1 MNVRI
6 VRKIGWIV
14 LGLALMLLCSA
25 ERETSRAAV
34 VSAEGTY
41 LSLTVADSSA
51 DEMHCERSYNSDLN
65 LLTRLAS
72 EFVPAQQVVPWVRSG
87 RFAER
92 PIVQHGA
99 AASGNGGTMCAVSRI
114 KFIQPLFA
122 GVPAVDFYVYRLH
135 RLII

>member
-14 LGLALMLLCSA
+14 LGLALVLLCGA
-25 ERETSRAAV
+25 ERGTPRAADPAV
-34 VSAEGTY
+34 GTH
-41 LSLTVADSSA
+41 LSLTVADSAA
-51 DEMHCERSYNSDLN
+51 DEMSCERSYNSDLN

-72 EFVPAQQVVPWVRSG
+72 EFVPAQSIVPGIRSG
-87 RFAER
+87 HCAER
-92 PIVQHGA
+92 LSVRHDA
-99 AASGNGGTMCAVSRI
+99 AAAGSGGTMCAVSRI
-114 KFIQPLFA
+114 RIIQTLFA

>member
-6 VRKIGWIV
+6 VHKIGWIV
-14 LGLALMLLCSA
+14 LGFALVLLCSA
-25 ERETSRAAV
+25 ERGTAHAAAV
-34 VSAEGTY
+34 PAAGTH
-41 LSLTVADSSA
+41 LSLTVADSAA
-51 DEMHCERSYNSDLN
+51 DEMRCERAYNSDLN

-72 EFVPAQQVVPWVRSG
+72 ELVPVQSVVPGVRSG
-87 RFAER
+87 HCAER
-92 PIVQHGA
+92 PSLRHDA

-114 KFIQPLFA
+114 RFIQTLFA